1 MKTLGR
7 EAEGR
12 GGRLKL
18 DPGSGAGA
26 AAFADALDRLEKERA
41 VERIWAEDASFWKS
55 EESHRKIIDSAL
67 GWLTIADRME
77 AGIPELRAFAADVS
91 RNAERVV
98 VLGMGGSSL
107 APLVFSDSFPP
118 ASGAPRLEVLDST
131 EPASVL
137 ATLHGGS
144 AARTIYV
151 VSSKSGTTLE
161 PNIFFDF
168 FYAEAQKELGEKA
181 GDRFVVVTD
190 PGSALEKEAGR
201 RRVRRIFPGD
211 PRIGGRYSALSNF
224 GIVPAALA
232 GIDVGELLRRARRM
246 AAECRKP
253 GRDNPG
259 LALGA
264 AMASLALAGRDK
276 LTFDI
281 GAPIGRFGMW
291 TEQLVAESTGKEGK
305 GILPVE
311 GEPLGGSSDYG
322 ARSLLRGAAP
332 LRGRGRVAASRTPRL
347 GGPSGRERRDRRP
360 ARSRSA
366 DVPVGVRDRRRR
378 PRPRDQSLRP
388 AERPGGE
395 GPDQR
400 DPGRAGGADSRAKT
414 SADRDR
420 PERALESRSGPSG
433 RAIILPS
440 WRTCLRR
447 RSTSS
452 CSTETRLRVRDR
464 KRIATT
470 VGFGPRFL
478 HSTGQLHKGGPP
490 SGVFLQITAEPRED
504 VAIPGKPWGF
514 ARVVAAQAAGISR
527 RSSPAAGARRMCT
540 SGPTWPRGS
549 RISTAPWRRF

>member
-1 MKTLGR
+1 
-7 EAEGR
+7 
-12 GGRLKL
+12 
-18 DPGSGAGA
+18 
-26 AAFADALDRLEKERA
+26 
-41 VERIWAEDASFWKS
+41 
-55 EESHRKIIDSAL
+55 
-67 GWLTIADRME
+67 ME

-91 RNAERVV
+91 RNTERVV

-201 RRVRRIFPGD
+201 RGVRRIFPGD

-224 GIVPAALA
+224 GVVPAALA

-259 LALGA
+259 IALGA

-281 GAPIGRFGMW
+281 GAPVGRFGMW

-305 GILPVE
+305 GILPIE

-322 ARSLLRGAAP
+322 SDRFFAGLRRSGDAEGWRHFGRLVSAGHPAASDAIEDPLDLGAQMFLWEFATAVA
-332 LRGRGRVAASRTPRL
+332 GRVLGINPFDQPNVQEAKDRTNEIL
-347 GGPSGRERRDRRP
+347 G
-360 ARSRSA
+360 
-366 DVPVGVRDRRRR
+366 
-378 PRPRDQSLRP
+378 
-388 AERPGGE
+388 
-395 GPDQR
+395 
-400 DPGRAGGADSRAKT
+400 AGGADSRAKSSRT
-414 SADRDR
+414 GIDRGAISNLIGSIR
-420 PERALESRSGPSG
+420 PGDYFAVMAYVPSTEEHE
-433 RAIILPS
+433 L
-440 WRTCLRR
+440 LL
-447 RSTSS
+447 
-452 CSTETRLRVRDR
+452 TETRLRVRDR

-504 VAIPGKPWGF
+504 VAIPGKPWSF
-514 ARVVAAQAAGISR
+514 ARVVAAQAAGDLAALESR
-527 RSSPAAGARRMCT
+527 GRRAANVHLGTDVAAGLEDLDRAVAE
-540 SGPTWPRGS
+540 
-549 RISTAPWRRF
+549 ILK